1 MAKAWTVW
9 TLYGESLGGGS
20 SVLVDNALSR
30 NHVCAMCVVVVVVVL
45 SPCVIAGSA
54 RLRLSLICFFSP
66 NQVNDSNKGSNG
78 PAGSR
83 FALAWGNIMSGQCQ
97 ERVSRFVFSVTVC
110 TEYTFTTRE
119 GE

>member
-30 NHVCAMCVVVVVVVL
+30 NHVCAMCVVVVVVVVVL

-78 PAGSR
+78 PAGSAAHAR
-83 FALAWGNIMSGQCQ
+83 ASFIAKRGMGSA
-97 ERVSRFVFSVTVC
+97 
-110 TEYTFTTRE
+110 
-119 GE
+119 